1 MIVAEMHDAVRLGLD
16 KSSNLPL
23 PSFLPEE
30 IDYWLN
36 EAQIQ
41 IIKQK
46 AFGNN
51 FRKEGFEDSVKRIED
66 LATLVTIPEG
76 TYASPPLY
84 PHPFYPNVQ
93 YIEKGDIGNNFHFPQ
108 LAFEYM
114 YYVDSVVSVTTDTKS
129 FQLGTRLASH
139 DKIRNLIETEFNKPV
154 IRTPF
159 VYFYEDKIGYIHD
172 PDHFISS
179 VHVTCIRKPKEMVYS
194 NPSQKQTIVCELP
207 EHVHPE
213 IVASAINMILENIES
228 PRQETN
234 IQQLTLKE

>member
-41 IIKQK
+41 VIKQK

-51 FRKEGFEDSVKRIED
+51 FRKEGFEDSVKRVED
-66 LATLVTIPEG
+66 LATLVTISEDVPN
-76 TYASPPLY
+76 Y
-84 PHPFYPNVQ
+84 PHPFYPNVR
-93 YIEKGDIGNNFHFPQ
+93 YIYKGDVGNNYLSPS

-114 YYVDSVVSVTTDTKS
+114 YYVDSVVRVLADSTS
-129 FQLGTRLASH
+129 FQLGTRLAGH
-139 DKIRNLIETEFNKPV
+139 DSIRNLIETEFNKPV

-172 PDHFISS
+172 PDHSISS
-179 VHVTCIRKPKEMVYS
+179 VHVTCIRKPKEMVYA
-194 NPSQKQTIVCELP
+194 NPSPGQTIVCELP